1 MSIIKEFKEFAVK
14 GNVMD
19 MAVGIVIGAAFGK
32 IVSSFVADII
42 TPPIGL
48 LVGGVDFSELAFTL
62 KAATET
68 TEAITI
74 TYGVFLQTLID
85 FAIVAWA
92 LFIVVKVVNKLLN
105 MAHHEEA
112 KTEAEPE
119 PEPTPPPPSDEVV
132 LLSEIR
138 DLLKKE

>member
-92 LFIVVKVVNKLLN
+92 LFIVVKVVNKLRN